1 MKINFS
7 LSLKLTLLVVSISAI
22 VVLSLTYVNMSQ
34 QNKFFEDAYFEKA
47 ASLSKALDAS
57 ISSHD
62 QLKDKQKLQNY
73 ISNFSKLNSDILKL
87 SVYLPDEE
95 GLHVFVSTDADSI
108 GSPSG
113 TYNNLSYEKGAVIY
127 IPQHIKDTHK
137 LTMLA
142 PINLSGQ
149 IAGTYEMVL
158 SMDAAYTALD
168 IQMRNLVLISVIS
181 LFILIFSF
189 LYMLRRAIVKP
200 ITTFRDAAKVIGE
213 GNLNEEINIKSRDE
227 LGELATAFNRMTTD
241 LKISRDKIEK
251 YNKTLEKLLSQKD
264 EFIGQLGHDLK
275 NPLTPLVGLLPMITE
290 QEKDPKLKKH
300 LRLLTNNAEYMNDL
314 ILKTLQLARL
324 RSSNVKF
331 DIQHI
336 TLNEEIDNVLDR
348 QQSFLKENKIN
359 VENEVNDKISVKAD
373 KLRLGEL
380 FNNLITNAVKYTPKD
395 GGVITINAKKDRD
408 FVTVSVKDSGI
419 GMTKEQLGHIFDE
432 FYRADKSMN
441 EMDSTGLGL
450 SICKRIVEKHGG
462 HIWAESSGEGKGT
475 TFHFTLKSINGKIIK
490 NK

>member
-1 MKINFS
+1 MKPNFS
-7 LSLKLTLLVVSISAI
+7 LSLKLTLLVVSISA
-22 VVLSLTYVNMSQ
+22 VVIFSLTYVNILQ
-34 QNKFFEDAYFEKA
+34 QNELFEDAYFEKA
-47 ASLSKALDAS
+47 ASFSKALDAS
-57 ISSHD
+57 IPSYD
-62 QLKDKQKLQNY
+62 QFNDKQKLQNY
-73 ISNFSKLNSDILKL
+73 ISNFSKLNPDILKL
-87 SVYLPDEE
+87 SINLPDEE
-95 GLHVFVSTDADSI
+95 GLHIFVSTDGNLV

-113 TYNNLSYEKGAVIY
+113 MYNNLSYNKDAIIY
-127 IPQHIKDTHK
+127 IPTHSEDTHK

-149 IAGTYEMVL
+149 IAGTYEIVL

-168 IQMRNLVLISVIS
+168 IQMRNLVLISAIS

-200 ITTFRDAAKVIGE
+200 ITTFRDATEVIGE

-227 LGELATAFNRMTTD
+227 LGDLATAFNKMTTD
-241 LKISRDKIEK
+241 LKISRNKIEK

-290 QEKDPKLKKH
+290 QEKDPKLKEH
-300 LRLLTNNAEYMNDL
+300 LRLLTSNAEYMREL
-314 ILKTLQLARL
+314 IFKTLQLARL

-336 TLNEEIDNVLDR
+336 NLNEEIDNVLDR
-348 QQSFLKENKIN
+348 QQSFLKENNIN
-359 VENEVNDKISVKAD
+359 IENEVNDKISIKAD

-395 GGVITINAKKDRD
+395 GGVITIEAKKDRD
-408 FVTVSVKDSGI
+408 FVTISVKDSGI
-419 GMTKEQLGHIFDE
+419 GMTKEQLGRIFDE

-441 EMDSTGLGL
+441 IMDSTGLGL

-462 HIWAESSGEGKGT
+462 RIWAESPGKGKGT
-475 TFHFTLKSINGKIIK
+475 TFYFTLKPGNGKIIK